1 VLADRLRDYARL
13 MRLDRPIGTFLLL
26 WPTLWAIWI
35 AGEGRPSIKVL
46 LVFVVGVLI
55 MRSAGCVINDLADR
69 EFDPHV
75 KRTRDR
81 PLAAGRVHPGEALA
95 LFVVLCAIAFLLVLT
110 LNRLTVWLSLV
121 GVLLAASYPFMK
133 RFHHLPQAHLGA
145 AFSWAVPM
153 VFAAQTG
160 SLPPICWLLF
170 TVNLLW
176 TVVYDTL
183 YAMVD
188 REDDLRI
195 GVRSTAILFG
205 DLDRLFV
212 AAMQL
217 MVLAGLYLLGGQAGL
232 GWAYQVSLVGVVALM
247 LYQQYLIRRRD
258 EQQCFQAFLNNNWL
272 GLVVFLGIVTDYSLS
287 PA

>member
-1 VLADRLRDYARL
+1 VLADRLRDYALL

-35 AGEGRPSIKVL
+35 AGDGRPSIKVL

-69 EFDPHV
+69 DIDPHV

-81 PLAAGRVHPGEALA
+81 PLAAGRVRPGEALA
-95 LFVVLCAIAFLLVLT
+95 LFVILCTIAFMLVLT

-205 DLDRLFV
+205 DLDRVFV

-217 MVLAGLYLLGGQAGL
+217 MVLAGFYLLGGQAGL
-232 GWAYQVSLVGVVALM
+232 GWVYQAALVGVAALM
-247 LYQQYLIRRRD
+247 LYQQYLIRQRD
-258 EQQCFQAFLNNNWL
+258 ERKCFQAFLNNNWL
-272 GLVVFLGIVTDYSLS
+272 GLVVFLGIVVDYSLS